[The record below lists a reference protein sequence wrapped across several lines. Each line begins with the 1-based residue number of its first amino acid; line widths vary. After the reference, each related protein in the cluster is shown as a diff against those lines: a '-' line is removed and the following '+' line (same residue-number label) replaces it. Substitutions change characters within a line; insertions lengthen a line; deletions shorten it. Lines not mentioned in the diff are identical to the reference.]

1 MQPPFRASRANAEN
15 LVAGLSRWS
24 SYGGGRPVHSKQQ
37 LLGSMTILQLISV
50 LVAIAALF
58 GWISA
63 RWLKLPTTIG
73 TMFLT
78 VVCSLFLVSIGEYAL
93 GLRPWATNLVRQ
105 IDFERLILHGMLPLL
120 LFAGAF
126 LLDIESLIRERLT
139 VAMLAVV
146 GTVVSTFAIAALM
159 HWTLPLVGIPA
170 PWLQCMLFGA
180 LISPT
185 DPIAVLEMLRRVGVP
200 HHIEAQ
206 LAGESLFNDGVGVVI
221 FLTLLD
227 ASHGVSPSVP
237 HILISLLLSIG
248 GGFALG
254 IFLAWM
260 TFRLMRQVDAYQ
272 VDVLLTLSLAL
283 GGYALAETWH
293 LSGPLEAVAA
303 AIALRRFNM
312 SYPAKLIAHERV
324 DDFWKMVDEVQNG
337 VLFVLLGLEVLAIPF
352 HWSLLR
358 SGGTAIVAVLAVRL
372 AVVAM
377 VLYCIRW
384 AGQARESS
392 VLVLTWGGLH
402 GGLSLALALALPL
415 ADGRTWI
422 LATTYIVVVFSMV
435 LQGGSLGLFLR
446 RFNMAKTTKPVE
458 ASQEL

>member
-1 MQPPFRASRANAEN
+1 
-15 LVAGLSRWS
+15 
-24 SYGGGRPVHSKQQ
+24 
-37 LLGSMTILQLISV
+37 

-126 LLDIESLIRERLT
+126 LLDIESLVREKLT
-139 VAMLAVV
+139 VAALAIV
-146 GTVVSTFAIAALM
+146 GTLVSTFAIATFM
-159 HWTLPLVGIPA
+159 RWTLPLIGIHA
-170 PWLQCMLFGA
+170 PWIQCMLFGA

-200 HHIEAQ
+200 HHVEAQ

-221 FLTLLD
+221 FVTLLNM
-227 ASHGVSPSVP
+227 SHGATPAVS
-237 HILISLLLSIG
+237 HIFVSLLLSVG
-248 GGFALG
+248 GGLALG
-254 IFLAWM
+254 ILLAWI
-260 TFRLMRQVDAYQ
+260 TFMLMRQVDAYQ

-283 GGYALAETWH
+283 GGYALAEIMH

-303 AIALRRFNM
+303 AIALRRFNL
-312 SYPAKLIAHERV
+312 SHPAKLIAHERV
-324 DDFWKMVDEVQNG
+324 DDFWKMVDQVQNG

-352 HWSLLR
+352 HWSLVR
-358 SGGTAIVAVLAVRL
+358 SGATAIVAVLTIRL
-372 AVVAM
+372 AVVAL
-377 VLYCIRW
+377 VLRCVRW
-384 AGQARESS
+384 LGHGHDSS

-415 ADGRTWI
+415 TDGRTWI

-446 RFNMAKTTKPVE
+446 RFKPAE
-458 ASQEL
+458 THPAIEQPQEL

>member
-1 MQPPFRASRANAEN
+1 
-15 LVAGLSRWS
+15 
-24 SYGGGRPVHSKQQ
+24 
-37 LLGSMTILQLISV
+37 MTILQLISV

-78 VVCSLFLVSIGEYAL
+78 VVCSLFLVSIGEYAP
-93 GLRPWATNLVRQ
+93 GLRPWATNLARQ

-126 LLDIESLIRERLT
+126 LMDIESLIRERLT
-139 VAMLAVV
+139 VAVLAVA
-146 GTVVSTFAIAALM
+146 GTVVSTFAIAACM
-159 HWTLPLVGIPA
+159 RWTLPVIGIQA
-170 PWLQCMLFGA
+170 PWIQCMLFGA

-221 FLTLLD
+221 FVTLLE
-227 ASHGVSPSVP
+227 ASHGVNVLVH
-237 HILISLLLSIG
+237 HILISLLFSVG
-248 GGFALG
+248 GGLALG
-254 IFLAWM
+254 IFLAWI
-260 TFRLMRQVDAYQ
+260 TFFLMRQVDAFQ
-272 VDVLLTLSLAL
+272 IDVLLTLSLAL
-283 GGYALAETWH
+283 GGYALAQLWH

-312 SYPAKLIAHERV
+312 SHRAKLVAKERL

-352 HWSLLR
+352 QWFLLR
-358 SGGTAIVAVLAVRL
+358 SGFTAIVVVLAVRL
-372 AVVAM
+372 AVVGM
-377 VLYCIRW
+377 VLSGIRW
-384 AGQARESS
+384 SRKARESS

-415 ADGRTWI
+415 HDGRTWI

-446 RFNMAKTTKPVE
+446 RFKPAETQPPV
-458 ASQEL
+458 SQPQES

>member
-1 MQPPFRASRANAEN
+1 
-15 LVAGLSRWS
+15 
-24 SYGGGRPVHSKQQ
+24 
-37 LLGSMTILQLISV
+37 MTTLQLISV
-50 LVAIAALF
+50 LMAIAALF

-78 VVCSLFLVSIGEYAL
+78 VVCSLFLVSIGEYAH
-93 GLRPWATNLVRQ
+93 GLRPWAIAMARQ

-126 LLDIESLIRERLT
+126 LMDIESLVRERLT

-159 HWTLPLVGIPA
+159 HWTLPPIGIHA
-170 PWLQCMLFGA
+170 SWMECMLFGA

-221 FLTLLD
+221 FVTLLD
-227 ASHGVSPSVP
+227 ISHGGTPSVP
-237 HILISLLLSIG
+237 HILISLLFSVG

-254 IFLAWM
+254 IFLAWIA
-260 TFRLMRQVDAYQ
+260 FSLMRQVDAYQ

-324 DDFWKMVDEVQNG
+324 DDFWTMVDEVQNG

-358 SGGTAIVAVLAVRL
+358 SGGTAIVAVLAIRL
-372 AVVAM
+372 AVVAL
-377 VLYCIRW
+377 VLKSIRW
-384 AGQARESS
+384 MGRGQESS

-435 LQGGSLGLFLR
+435 LQGGSLGIFLR
-446 RFNMAKTTKPVE
+446 RFKLAGKPE
-458 ASQEL
+458 PAEQPQQL

>member
-1 MQPPFRASRANAEN
+1 
-15 LVAGLSRWS
+15 
-24 SYGGGRPVHSKQQ
+24 
-37 LLGSMTILQLISV
+37 MTILQLISV

-93 GLRPWATNLVRQ
+93 GLRPWATNLARQ

-126 LLDIESLIRERLT
+126 LMDIESLIRERLT
-139 VAMLAVV
+139 VAILAVV
-146 GTVVSTFAIAALM
+146 GTVVSTFVIAALM
-159 HWTLPLVGIPA
+159 HWTLPVIGIQA
-170 PWLQCMLFGA
+170 PWIQCMLFGA

-221 FLTLLD
+221 FVTLLD
-227 ASHGVSPSVP
+227 ASHGVNVSVP
-237 HILISLLLSIG
+237 HILVSLLFSVG

-254 IFLAWM
+254 IFLAWI
-260 TFRLMRQVDAYQ
+260 TFFLMRQVDAFQ

-283 GGYALAETWH
+283 GGYALAQVWH

-312 SYPAKLIAHERV
+312 SHPAKLVANERV

-352 HWSLLR
+352 QWFLLR
-358 SGGTAIVAVLAVRL
+358 SGFTAIVVVLAVRL

-377 VLYCIRW
+377 VLYGIRW
-384 AGQARESS
+384 SGKARESS

-415 ADGRTWI
+415 NDGRTWI

-435 LQGGSLGLFLR
+435 LQGGSLGFFLR
-446 RFNMAKTTKPVE
+446 RFKPAETHPPVE
-458 ASQEL
+458 QPQEL

>member
-1 MQPPFRASRANAEN
+1 MP
-15 LVAGLSRWS
+15 
-24 SYGGGRPVHSKQQ
+24 
-37 LLGSMTILQLISV
+37 ILQLISV

-93 GLRPWATNLVRQ
+93 GLRPWATNLARQ

-126 LLDIESLIRERLT
+126 LMDIESLIRERLT
-139 VAMLAVV
+139 VAILAVV
-146 GTVVSTFAIAALM
+146 GTVASTFAIAALM
-159 HWTLPLVGIPA
+159 RWTLPVIGIQA
-170 PWLQCMLFGA
+170 PWIECMLFGA

-227 ASHGVSPSVP
+227 ASHGMSPSVP
-237 HILISLLLSIG
+237 HILISLLFSVG

-254 IFLAWM
+254 IFLAWI
-260 TFRLMRQVDAYQ
+260 TFQLMRQVDAYQ

-303 AIALRRFNM
+303 AIALRRFNI

-324 DDFWKMVDEVQNG
+324 DDFWTMVDEVQNG

-358 SGGTAIVAVLAVRL
+358 SGATAIVAVLAVRL

-377 VLYCIRW
+377 ILYGIRW
-384 AGQARESS
+384 TGQARESS

-422 LATTYIVVVFSMV
+422 MATTYIVVVFSMV

-446 RFNMAKTTKPVE
+446 RFKPAETHPSVE
-458 ASQEL
+458 QPQEL

>member
-1 MQPPFRASRANAEN
+1 
-15 LVAGLSRWS
+15 
-24 SYGGGRPVHSKQQ
+24 
-37 LLGSMTILQLISV
+37 MTILQLISV

-78 VVCSLFLVSIGEYAL
+78 VACSLSLAGIGEYAL
-93 GLRPWATNLVRQ
+93 GMRPWATHLVRQ

-126 LLDIESLIRERLT
+126 LMDIESLIRERIT
-139 VAMLAVV
+139 VAILAIF
-146 GTVVSTFAIAALM
+146 GTVVSVFAVAALM
-159 HWTLPLVGIPA
+159 HSILPLIGIQA
-170 PWLQCMLFGA
+170 PWIHCMLFGA

-221 FLTLLD
+221 FVTLLD
-227 ASHGVSPSVP
+227 ASHGTVPSVS
-237 HILISLLLSIG
+237 HVLVMLLLRVG
-248 GGFALG
+248 GGLALG
-254 IFLAWM
+254 ILLAWI
-260 TFRLMRQVDAYQ
+260 TFFLMRQVDAYQ

-283 GGYALAETWH
+283 GGYALSEVWH
-293 LSGPLEAVAA
+293 LSGPLETVAA
-303 AIALRRFNM
+303 AIALRWFNM
-312 SYPAKLIAHERV
+312 RFPAKLVANERL

-352 HWSLLR
+352 QWTLVG
-358 SGGTAIVAVLAVRL
+358 SGTTAIVTVIAVRL
-372 AVVAM
+372 VVVAVV
-377 VLYCIRW
+377 LGCIRW
-384 AGQARESS
+384 AGRGRDSS
-392 VLVLTWGGLH
+392 VVLLTWGGLH

-422 LATTYIVVVFSMV
+422 LATTYIVVVFSIV
-435 LQGGSLGLFLR
+435 LQGGSLGMFLR
-446 RFNMAKTTKPVE
+446 RFKPVE
-458 ASQEL
+458 THPPVKQPQEL

>member
-1 MQPPFRASRANAEN
+1 
-15 LVAGLSRWS
+15 
-24 SYGGGRPVHSKQQ
+24 
-37 LLGSMTILQLISV
+37 MTILQLISI

-78 VVCSLFLVSIGEYAL
+78 VVCSLILVSIGEYAG
-93 GLRPWATNLVRQ
+93 GLRPWATHLVRQ

-126 LLDIESLIRERLT
+126 LLDIESLAREKLT
-139 VAMLAVV
+139 VATLAIA
-146 GTVVSTFAIAALM
+146 GTLISTFAVATVM
-159 HWTLPLVGIPA
+159 HFTIPFMGIPA
-170 PWLQCMLFGA
+170 PWIQCMLFGA

-221 FLTLLD
+221 FVTLLQV
-227 ASHGVSPSVP
+227 SHGSAPSMS
-237 HILISLLLSIG
+237 HIMITLLLSVG
-248 GGFALG
+248 GGLALG
-254 IFLAWM
+254 ILLAWIAF
-260 TFRLMRQVDAYQ
+260 TLMRLVDAYQ

-283 GGYALAETWH
+283 GGYALAEILH
-293 LSGPLEAVAA
+293 LSGPLETVAA
-303 AIALRRFNM
+303 AIALRGFNLNH
-312 SYPAKLIAHERV
+312 PAKLMAHDRV

-352 HWSLLR
+352 HWALFG
-358 SGGTAIVAVLAVRL
+358 SGVTGIFAVVAVRL

-377 VLYCIRW
+377 VLGCIRW
-384 AGQARESS
+384 VGKGRDSS

-422 LATTYIVVVFSMV
+422 LATTYIVVVFSTI
-435 LQGGSLGLFLR
+435 LQGGSLGMFLR
-446 RFNMAKTTKPVE
+446 HFKPVDTHPP
-458 ASQEL
+458 AQQLQEL

>member
-1 MQPPFRASRANAEN
+1 
-15 LVAGLSRWS
+15 
-24 SYGGGRPVHSKQQ
+24 
-37 LLGSMTILQLISV
+37 MTILQLISV

-93 GLRPWATNLVRQ
+93 GLRPWATNLARQ

-126 LLDIESLIRERLT
+126 LMDIESLIRERLT
-139 VAMLAVV
+139 VAILAVV
-146 GTVVSTFAIAALM
+146 GTVASTFAIAALM
-159 HWTLPLVGIPA
+159 RWILPVIGIHA
-170 PWLQCMLFGA
+170 PWIQCMLFGA

-221 FLTLLD
+221 FVTLLD
-227 ASHGVSPSVP
+227 ASHGVNPSMP
-237 HILISLLLSIG
+237 HILVSLLFSVG
-248 GGFALG
+248 GGFVLG
-254 IFLAWM
+254 IFLAWI
-260 TFRLMRQVDAYQ
+260 TFLLMRQVDAFQ

-283 GGYALAETWH
+283 GGYALAQVWH

-312 SYPAKLIAHERV
+312 SHPAKLGANERV

-352 HWSLLR
+352 QWLFLR
-358 SGGTAIVAVLAVRL
+358 SSVTAIVVVLAVRL

-377 VLYCIRW
+377 VLTGIRW
-384 AGQARESS
+384 TGQARESS
-392 VLVLTWGGLH
+392 VVLLTWGGLH

-435 LQGGSLGLFLR
+435 LQGGSLGMFLR
-446 RFNMAKTTKPVE
+446 RFKPAE
-458 ASQEL
+458 THPPIEQPQEL

>member
-1 MQPPFRASRANAEN
+1 MP
-15 LVAGLSRWS
+15 
-24 SYGGGRPVHSKQQ
+24 
-37 LLGSMTILQLISV
+37 ILQLISV

-93 GLRPWATNLVRQ
+93 GLRPWATNLARQ

-126 LLDIESLIRERLT
+126 LMDIESLIRERLT
-139 VAMLAVV
+139 VAILAVV
-146 GTVVSTFAIAALM
+146 GTVASTFAIAALM
-159 HWTLPLVGIPA
+159 HWTLPLAGIQA
-170 PWLQCMLFGA
+170 PWLQCMVFGA

-200 HHIEAQ
+200 HHIKAQ

-227 ASHGVSPSVP
+227 ASHGMSPSVP
-237 HILISLLLSIG
+237 HILVSLLFSVG

-254 IFLAWM
+254 IFLAWI
-260 TFRLMRQVDAYQ
+260 TFQLMRQVDAYQ

-283 GGYALAETWH
+283 GGYALAQLWH

-303 AIALRRFNM
+303 AIALRRFNI

-324 DDFWKMVDEVQNG
+324 DDFWTMVDEVQNG

-358 SGGTAIVAVLAVRL
+358 SGATAIVAVLAVRL

-377 VLYCIRW
+377 VLYGIRW
-384 AGQARESS
+384 TGQAQESS

-446 RFNMAKTTKPVE
+446 RFNLATKPQS
-458 ASQEL
+458 AAAPPQQL

>member
-1 MQPPFRASRANAEN
+1 
-15 LVAGLSRWS
+15 
-24 SYGGGRPVHSKQQ
+24 
-37 LLGSMTILQLISV
+37 MTILQLISV

-93 GLRPWATNLVRQ
+93 GLRPWATNLARQ

-126 LLDIESLIRERLT
+126 LMDIESLVRERLT
-139 VAMLAVV
+139 VAVLAVV
-146 GTVVSTFAIAALM
+146 GTVASTFAIASLM
-159 HWTLPLVGIPA
+159 HWTLPVIGIQA
-170 PWLQCMLFGA
+170 PWIQCMLFGA

-221 FLTLLD
+221 FVTLLD
-227 ASHGVSPSVP
+227 ASHGVNPSVP
-237 HILISLLLSIG
+237 HLLISLLFSVG

-254 IFLAWM
+254 ILLAWI
-260 TFRLMRQVDAYQ
+260 TFRLMRQVDAFQ

-283 GGYALAETWH
+283 GGYALAQVWH

-312 SYPAKLIAHERV
+312 SHPAKLFAHERV

-352 HWSLLR
+352 QWFLLG
-358 SGGTAIVAVLAVRL
+358 SGATAIVAVLAVRL

-384 AGQARESS
+384 TGQAQESS

-415 ADGRTWI
+415 TDGRTWI
-422 LATTYIVVVFSMV
+422 LPTTYIVVVFSMV

-446 RFNMAKTTKPVE
+446 RFKPAETHPPVE
-458 ASQEL
+458 QPQEL

>member
-1 MQPPFRASRANAEN
+1 M
-15 LVAGLSRWS
+15 
-24 SYGGGRPVHSKQQ
+24 
-37 LLGSMTILQLISV
+37 
-50 LVAIAALF
+50 
-58 GWISA
+58 
-63 RWLKLPTTIG
+63 
-73 TMFLT
+73 
-78 VVCSLFLVSIGEYAL
+78 
-93 GLRPWATNLVRQ
+93 
-105 IDFERLILHGMLPLL
+105 
-120 LFAGAF
+120 
-126 LLDIESLIRERLT
+126 
-139 VAMLAVV
+139 
-146 GTVVSTFAIAALM
+146 
-159 HWTLPLVGIPA
+159 
-170 PWLQCMLFGA
+170 
-180 LISPT
+180 
-185 DPIAVLEMLRRVGVP
+185 
-200 HHIEAQ
+200 
-206 LAGESLFNDGVGVVI
+206 GVVI

-237 HILISLLLSIG
+237 HILISLLFSIG

-254 IFLAWM
+254 IFLAWIA
-260 TFRLMRQVDAYQ
+260 FNLMRQVDAYQ

-358 SGGTAIVAVLAVRL
+358 SGGTAIVAVLAVRF

>member
-1 MQPPFRASRANAEN
+1 
-15 LVAGLSRWS
+15 
-24 SYGGGRPVHSKQQ
+24 
-37 LLGSMTILQLISV
+37 MTILQLISV

-78 VVCSLFLVSIGEYAL
+78 VVCSLFLVSIGEYAH
-93 GLRPWATNLVRQ
+93 GLRPWAIGMARQ

-139 VAMLAVV
+139 VAILAVV
-146 GTVVSTFAIAALM
+146 GTVASTFAIAALM
-159 HWTLPLVGIPA
+159 HWTLPLVGIQA
-170 PWLQCMLFGA
+170 PWIECMLFGA

-200 HHIEAQ
+200 HHVEAQ

-221 FLTLLD
+221 FVTLLN
-227 ASHGVSPSVP
+227 ASHGVAPSVS
-237 HILISLLLSIG
+237 HILISLLLSVG
-248 GGFALG
+248 GGLALG
-254 IFLAWM
+254 ILLAWIAF
-260 TFRLMRQVDAYQ
+260 TLMRMVDAYQ
-272 VDVLLTLSLAL
+272 VDVLVTLSLAL
-283 GGYALAETWH
+283 GGYALAGISH
-293 LSGPLEAVAA
+293 LSGPLETVAA
-303 AIALRRFNM
+303 AIALRGFQMRR
-312 SYPAKLIAHERV
+312 PAKLFAHEKV
-324 DDFWKMVDEVQNG
+324 EDFWKMIDQVQNG

-352 HWSLLR
+352 HWALIG
-358 SGGTAIVAVLAVRL
+358 SGVTGIFAVVAVRL
-372 AVVAM
+372 TVVAVV
-377 VLYCIRW
+377 LQCIRRL
-384 AGQARESS
+384 GQGRDSS

-415 ADGRTWI
+415 SDGRTWI

-446 RFNMAKTTKPVE
+446 RFKPIETHPPAEQPQV
-458 ASQEL
+458 L

>member
-1 MQPPFRASRANAEN
+1 
-15 LVAGLSRWS
+15 
-24 SYGGGRPVHSKQQ
+24 
-37 LLGSMTILQLISV
+37 MTILQLISV

-58 GWISA
+58 GWMSA

-78 VVCSLFLVSIGEYAL
+78 VVCSVFLVSIGEYAR
-93 GLRPWATNLVRQ
+93 GLRPWAIGMARQ

-126 LLDIESLIRERLT
+126 LMDIESLIRERLT
-139 VAMLAVV
+139 VAVLAVV
-146 GTVVSTFAIAALM
+146 GTVASTFAIAALM
-159 HWTLPLVGIPA
+159 HWTLPLVGIQA
-170 PWLQCMLFGA
+170 PWIQCTLFGA

-185 DPIAVLEMLRRVGVP
+185 DPIAVLEMLRRIGVP

-221 FLTLLD
+221 FLSLLD
-227 ASHGVSPSVP
+227 ASHGVSPSVS
-237 HILISLLLSIG
+237 HILISLLFSVG

-254 IFLAWM
+254 IFLAWI
-260 TFRLMRQVDAYQ
+260 TFRLMRQVDAFQ

-283 GGYALAETWH
+283 GGYALAQAWH

-303 AIALRRFNM
+303 AIALRRFSM
-312 SYPAKLIAHERV
+312 SHAAKLIARGRV
-324 DDFWKMVDEVQNG
+324 DDFWTMVDEVQNG

-352 HWSLLR
+352 HWTLLR
-358 SGGTAIVAVLAVRL
+358 SGATAVVAVLAVRL
-372 AVVAM
+372 AVVAL
-377 VLYCIRW
+377 VLYSLRW
-384 AGQARESS
+384 VGQPRESS
-392 VLVLTWGGLH
+392 VAVLTWGGLH
-402 GGLSLALALALPL
+402 GGLSLALALALPM
-415 ADGRTWI
+415 ADGRSWI

-446 RFNMAKTTKPVE
+446 RFKPAETHWPVE
-458 ASQEL
+458 Q

>member
-1 MQPPFRASRANAEN
+1 
-15 LVAGLSRWS
+15 
-24 SYGGGRPVHSKQQ
+24 
-37 LLGSMTILQLISV
+37 MTILQLISV

-93 GLRPWATNLVRQ
+93 GLRPWATNLARQ

-126 LLDIESLIRERLT
+126 LMDIESLIRERLT
-139 VAMLAVV
+139 VAILAVV
-146 GTVVSTFAIAALM
+146 GTVASTFAIAALM
-159 HWTLPLVGIPA
+159 RWILPVIGIHA
-170 PWLQCMLFGA
+170 PWIQCMLFGA

-221 FLTLLD
+221 FVTLLD
-227 ASHGVSPSVP
+227 ASHGVNPSMP
-237 HILISLLLSIG
+237 HILVSLLFSVG
-248 GGFALG
+248 GGFVLG
-254 IFLAWM
+254 IFLAWI
-260 TFRLMRQVDAYQ
+260 TFRLMRQVDAFQ

-283 GGYALAETWH
+283 GGYALAQVWH

-312 SYPAKLIAHERV
+312 SHPAKLVANERV

-352 HWSLLR
+352 QWLFLR
-358 SGGTAIVAVLAVRL
+358 SSVTAIVVVLAVRL

-377 VLYCIRW
+377 VLYGIRW
-384 AGQARESS
+384 TGQARESS
-392 VLVLTWGGLH
+392 VVLLTWGGLH

-415 ADGRTWI
+415 TDGRTWI

-435 LQGGSLGLFLR
+435 LQGGSLGIFLR
-446 RFNMAKTTKPVE
+446 RFKPAE
-458 ASQEL
+458 THPPLEQPQEL

>member
-1 MQPPFRASRANAEN
+1 
-15 LVAGLSRWS
+15 
-24 SYGGGRPVHSKQQ
+24 
-37 LLGSMTILQLISV
+37 MTILHLISV

-58 GWISA
+58 GWMSA

-73 TMFLT
+73 TMLLT
-78 VVCSLFLVSIGEYAL
+78 VVCSLLLVSIGEYAL
-93 GLRPWATNLVRQ
+93 GLRPWATNLARQ
-105 IDFERLILHGMLPLL
+105 INFERLILHGMLPLL

-126 LLDIESLIRERLT
+126 LMDIESLIRERLT
-139 VAMLAVV
+139 VAVLAVV
-146 GTVVSTFAIAALM
+146 GTVASTFAIAALM
-159 HWTLPLVGIPA
+159 HWTLPVIGIQA
-170 PWLQCMLFGA
+170 PWMECMLFGA

-221 FLTLLD
+221 FLALLD
-227 ASHGVSPSVP
+227 ASQGVTPSMP
-237 HILISLLLSIG
+237 HILTSLLFSVG

-254 IFLAWM
+254 ICLAWI
-260 TFRLMRQVDAYQ
+260 TFRLMRQVDAFQ

-283 GGYALAETWH
+283 GGYSLAQFWH

-312 SYPAKLIAHERV
+312 SFPAKLVAHERV

-358 SGGTAIVAVLAVRL
+358 SGATAVVVVLAVRL

-377 VLYCIRW
+377 VLHGIRW
-384 AGQARESS
+384 LDRGPESS
-392 VLVLTWGGLH
+392 VVLLTWGGLH

-415 ADGRTWI
+415 PGGRTWI

-446 RFNMAKTTKPVE
+446 RFKPAETHPSVE
-458 ASQEL
+458 QAQEL

>member
-1 MQPPFRASRANAEN
+1 MEFWLR
-15 LVAGLSRWS
+15 
-24 SYGGGRPVHSKQQ
+24 GRPVHSDEYR
-37 LLGSMTILQLISV
+37 LGSMTILHLISV

-73 TMFLT
+73 TMLLT
-78 VVCSLFLVSIGEYAL
+78 VVCSLFLASIGEYAL
-93 GLRPWATNLVRQ
+93 GLRPWATNLARQ
-105 IDFERLILHGMLPLL
+105 INFERLILHGMLPLL

-126 LLDIESLIRERLT
+126 LMDIESLIRERLT
-139 VAMLAVV
+139 VATLAVV
-146 GTVVSTFAIAALM
+146 GTVISTFAIAALT
-159 HWTLPLVGIPA
+159 HWTLPVVGIRA
-170 PWLQCMLFGA
+170 PWIECMLFGA

-221 FLTLLD
+221 FLALLD
-227 ASHGVSPSVP
+227 ASKGITPSVP
-237 HILISLLLSIG
+237 QILISLLFSIG
-248 GGFALG
+248 CGFALG
-254 IFLAWM
+254 IFLAWI
-260 TFRLMRQVDAYQ
+260 TFQLMRQVDAFQ

-283 GGYALAETWH
+283 GGYSLAQAWH

-312 SYPAKLIAHERV
+312 SFPAKLVAHERV
-324 DDFWKMVDEVQNG
+324 DDFWTMVDEVQNG

-352 HWSLLR
+352 QWSLLR
-358 SGGTAIVAVLAVRL
+358 SGATAIVVVLAVRL

-377 VLYCIRW
+377 VLYGIRW
-384 AGQARESS
+384 LQRERESS
-392 VLVLTWGGLH
+392 VVLLTWGGLH

-415 ADGRTWI
+415 SGGRTWI
-422 LATTYIVVVFSMV
+422 LATTYVVVVFSMV
-435 LQGGSLGLFLR
+435 LQGGSLGMFLR
-446 RFNMAKTTKPVE
+446 RYKPAETRAPVDT
-458 ASQEL
+458 ARAVKRVSNGKGNDF

>member
-1 MQPPFRASRANAEN
+1 
-15 LVAGLSRWS
+15 
-24 SYGGGRPVHSKQQ
+24 
-37 LLGSMTILQLISV
+37 MTILQLISV

-93 GLRPWATNLVRQ
+93 GLRPWATNLARQ

-126 LLDIESLIRERLT
+126 LMDIESLIRERLT
-139 VAMLAVV
+139 VAILAVL
-146 GTVVSTFAIAALM
+146 GTVVSTFVIAALM
-159 HWTLPLVGIPA
+159 HWTLPVIGIQA
-170 PWLQCMLFGA
+170 PWIQCMLFGA

-221 FLTLLD
+221 FVTLLD
-227 ASHGVSPSVP
+227 ASHGVNVSVP
-237 HILISLLLSIG
+237 HILVSLLFSVG

-254 IFLAWM
+254 IFLAWI
-260 TFRLMRQVDAYQ
+260 TFFLMRQVDAFQ

-283 GGYALAETWH
+283 GGYALAQVWH

-312 SYPAKLIAHERV
+312 SHPAKLVANERV

-352 HWSLLR
+352 QWFLLR
-358 SGGTAIVAVLAVRL
+358 SGFTAIVVVLAVRL
-372 AVVAM
+372 AVVAV
-377 VLYCIRW
+377 VLYGIRW
-384 AGQARESS
+384 SGKARESS

-415 ADGRTWI
+415 NDGRTWI

-435 LQGGSLGLFLR
+435 LQGGSLGFFLR
-446 RFNMAKTTKPVE
+446 RFKPAETHPPVE
-458 ASQEL
+458 QPQEL

>member
-1 MQPPFRASRANAEN
+1 M
-15 LVAGLSRWS
+15 
-24 SYGGGRPVHSKQQ
+24 
-37 LLGSMTILQLISV
+37 
-50 LVAIAALF
+50 
-58 GWISA
+58 
-63 RWLKLPTTIG
+63 
-73 TMFLT
+73 
-78 VVCSLFLVSIGEYAL
+78 
-93 GLRPWATNLVRQ
+93 
-105 IDFERLILHGMLPLL
+105 
-120 LFAGAF
+120 
-126 LLDIESLIRERLT
+126 DIESLIRERLT
-139 VAMLAVV
+139 VAILAVV
-146 GTVVSTFAIAALM
+146 GTVASTFAIAALM
-159 HWTLPLVGIPA
+159 HWTLPLVGIQA

-237 HILISLLLSIG
+237 HILISLLFSVG
-248 GGFALG
+248 GGFGLG
-254 IFLAWM
+254 IFLAWI
-260 TFRLMRQVDAYQ
+260 TFRLMRQVDAFQ

-283 GGYALAETWH
+283 GGYALAQAWH

-303 AIALRRFNM
+303 AIALRRFSVGN
-312 SYPAKLIAHERV
+312 SGKLVTHERV
-324 DDFWKMVDEVQNG
+324 DDFWTMVDEVQNG

-358 SGGTAIVAVLAVRL
+358 SGPPAIVAVLAVRL
-372 AVVAM
+372 AVVAL
-377 VLYCIRW
+377 VLYSIRC
-384 AGQARESS
+384 AGQARDSS

-422 LATTYIVVVFSMV
+422 LATTYIVVFFSMV

-446 RFNMAKTTKPVE
+446 RFKLAETHPPIELTK
-458 ASQEL
+458 QL

>member
-1 MQPPFRASRANAEN
+1 
-15 LVAGLSRWS
+15 
-24 SYGGGRPVHSKQQ
+24 
-37 LLGSMTILQLISV
+37 MTILQLISV

-93 GLRPWATNLVRQ
+93 GLRPWATNLARQ

-126 LLDIESLIRERLT
+126 LMDIESLIRERLT
-139 VAMLAVV
+139 VAILAVV
-146 GTVVSTFAIAALM
+146 GTVVSTFVIAALM
-159 HWTLPLVGIPA
+159 HWTLPVIGIQA
-170 PWLQCMLFGA
+170 PWIQCMLFGA

-221 FLTLLD
+221 FVTLLD
-227 ASHGVSPSVP
+227 ASHGVNVSVP
-237 HILISLLLSIG
+237 HILVSLLFSVG

-254 IFLAWM
+254 IFLAWI
-260 TFRLMRQVDAYQ
+260 TFFLMRQVDAFQ

-283 GGYALAETWH
+283 GGYALAQVWH

-312 SYPAKLIAHERV
+312 SHPAKLVANERV

-352 HWSLLR
+352 QWFLLR
-358 SGGTAIVAVLAVRL
+358 SGFTAIVVVLAVRL

-377 VLYCIRW
+377 VLYGIRW
-384 AGQARESS
+384 SGKARESS
-392 VLVLTWGGLH
+392 VLVL
-402 GGLSLALALALPL
+402 
-415 ADGRTWI
+415 DVGRPARWVI
-422 LATTYIVVVFSMV
+422 AGAGPGV
-435 LQGGSLGLFLR
+435 
-446 RFNMAKTTKPVE
+446 AAE
-458 ASQEL
+458 